1 MRYVRLGTTGTKVS
15 AVCLGMMTYGDPG
28 WREWVLD
35 EDDAEPVVRAAVDAG
50 ITFFDTADMYSLGV
64 SEQVTGRLLD
74 QMFARREDYVLATKV
89 FMPLSDGPNAGG
101 LSRTHISNAI
111 DASLRRLGT
120 DYVDLYQIHRWD
132 PETPIEETMDA
143 LDGVVRAGKARYI
156 GASSMWAWQLL
167 QALHAAERN
176 GWTRFV
182 TMQNHY
188 NLLYREEERE
198 MMPLCVDQGIGCI
211 PWSPLARGRLA
222 RPAGAQTTTRSTT
235 DAVGRSMYAAHDD
248 ADREVVDAMQ
258 EVASARGIPM
268 AQVALAWLMGRP
280 GVSAPIVGA
289 SKSAQLDD
297 AVAAVEL
304 ELTDDEVAALQA
316 PYVAHP
322 VLGHT

>member
-167 QALHAAERN
+167 QAQHAAERN

-222 RPAGAQTTTRSTT
+222 RPAGAQTTTRWTT